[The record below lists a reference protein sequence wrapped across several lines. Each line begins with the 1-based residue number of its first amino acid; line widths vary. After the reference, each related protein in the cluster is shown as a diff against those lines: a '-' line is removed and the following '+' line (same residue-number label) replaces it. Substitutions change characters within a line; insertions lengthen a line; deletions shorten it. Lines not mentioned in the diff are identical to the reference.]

1 MRRPAD
7 MFDRASEWEALSSFV
22 LDQSPGATLG
32 VVSGRRRQGK
42 SYLLQAVCEAAEGM
56 YFAATEAT
64 AEESLRLLGEE
75 IAAYGNLPAPP
86 HFQRWE
92 QAIDA
97 LLSLGR
103 RDNVPVVLDEFP
115 FLCKASPELPSVIQ
129 KAFGPRRAERLDSRC
144 RLLLCGSA
152 MSFMGKLLS
161 GAAPLRGRAGLD
173 LTVPTFDFRLAA
185 EFWGLD
191 DPLLAVKVHAIVG
204 GTPAYRREYVRGDS
218 PKSADDFD
226 AWVLRT
232 VLDPRS
238 PLFKEARYLL
248 AEEADLR
255 DRALYHS
262 VLAAVA
268 DGNHTRGGIANY
280 VGRPDDVL
288 GHPLAI
294 LEDSGFL
301 VREEDAFH
309 TARYRYRIAEPL
321 IAFYHAIMRPVWAR
335 LERPG
340 RGAQIWADSQDRFQT
355 IVLGPHFERLART
368 WVRDF
373 ASAETLG
380 AVPSRVV
387 SAVINDPKA
396 KATREVDVVAI
407 TGEGRRKEVIGVGE
421 VKWGQTVG
429 TFELERLREVRQ
441 LLDSRSDVVAT
452 QARLLLFSGA
462 GFSDELRRLEKK
474 GEVTLVD
481 LQRLYHGE

>member
-1 MRRPAD
+1 MD
-7 MFDRASEWEALSSFV
+7 KT
-22 LDQSPGATLG
+22 PGATLG
-32 VVSGRRRQGK
+32 IVSGRRRQGK
-42 SYLLQAVCEAAEGM
+42 SYMLQALCEAAGGL

-75 IAAYGNLPAPP
+75 IATLTKAPGP
-86 HFQRWE
+86 LRFERWE
-92 QAIDA
+92 QAVDA

-103 RDNVPVVLDEFP
+103 QDNVPIVLDEFP

-129 KAFGPRRAERLDSRC
+129 KALGPRRPEKLRSRS

-185 EFWGLD
+185 QFWEID
-191 DPLLAVKVHAIVG
+191 DPSLAVKVHSIVG

-218 PKSADDFD
+218 PDSADDFD

-268 DGNHTRGGIANY
+268 EGNHTRGGIAGY

-288 GHPLAI
+288 GHPLAV
-294 LEDSGFL
+294 LEDAGFL
-301 VREEDAFH
+301 IREEDAFH
-309 TARYRYRIAEPL
+309 STRYRYRIAEPL
-321 IAFYHAIMRPVWAR
+321 IAFYHAVMRPVWAR

-340 RGAQIWADSQDRFQT
+340 RGEQTWADSQDRYQT
-355 IVLGPHFERLART
+355 TILGPHFERLARS
-368 WVRDF
+368 WVRDY

-380 AVPSRVV
+380 GVPSLVV
-387 SAVINDPKA
+387 KGLVNDPQA
-396 KATREVDVVAI
+396 KAAREIDVVAA
-407 TGEGRRKEVIGVGE
+407 TGEGRRRNVIALGE
-421 VKWGQTVG
+421 VKWGRTVG
-429 TFELERLREVRQ
+429 TFELERLKELRQ
-441 LLDSRSDVVAT
+441 LLGSRSDVAVAG
-452 QARLLLFSGA
+452 ARLLLFSGA
-462 GFSDELRRLEKK
+462 GFTDELRAIEEK
-474 GEVTLVD
+474 GDVVLVD
-481 LQRLYHGE
+481 LHRLYHGD